1 MVLNL
6 MCILPLYIHGYSRGF
21 RPNLAHIA
29 ASFSPFVKYSQQEVA
44 LVPQSSQSDSCFLC
58 LGELPGFSKAERD
71 ELARML
77 TTMIEEGQSVM
88 CANRGLYEEAM
99 RQYVKYRNSRY
110 AQEND
115 PLLIAER
122 KSREEEERKK
132 AISVRIDTLTQYEAH
147 IISCENLCNS
157 TMQLL
162 DIRRYLHSRGW
173 TQEQSGLAVMQIIA
187 RAIYPYSELKTVR
200 YLQENTALAEM
211 FGIVS
216 A

>member
-1 MVLNL
+1 MVSNL

-71 ELARML
+71 GLARML

-115 PLLIAER
+115 PRLIAE
-122 KSREEEERKK
+122 
-132 AISVRIDTLTQYEAH
+132 
-147 IISCENLCNS
+147 
-157 TMQLL
+157 
-162 DIRRYLHSRGW
+162 
-173 TQEQSGLAVMQIIA
+173 
-187 RAIYPYSELKTVR
+187 
-200 YLQENTALAEM
+200 
-211 FGIVS
+211 
-216 A
+216 